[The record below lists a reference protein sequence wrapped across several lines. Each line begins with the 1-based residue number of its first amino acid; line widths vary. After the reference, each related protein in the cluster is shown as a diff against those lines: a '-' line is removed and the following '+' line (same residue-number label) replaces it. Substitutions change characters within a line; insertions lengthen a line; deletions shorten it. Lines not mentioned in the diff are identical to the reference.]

1 MRIDISRCR
10 PYFATGNMVSKQINE
25 ENKKNK
31 KKMEDI
37 FKVNNKDSRTT
48 LLTLFWYPYC

>member
-1 MRIDISRCR
+1 MRIDVSRCR